1 MIDAGI
7 LDSNVLLRYILLD
20 ISDQADQTGAIAAT
34 GLDPGEVAAALLPT
48 VFLEIVYVLERQYRM
63 GRDRISDTLYEILML
78 NGIRIVDRVQLL
90 DAVIEYRRRPAISFA
105 DAYHCAMARDFH
117 GGSIISFDR
126 KLNGIP
132 GVTRKDPNEV

>member
-20 ISDQADQTGAIAAT
+20 ISDQADQTGTLLHRI
-34 GLDPGEVAAALLPT
+34 GSGEVEAALLPT

>member
-7 LDSNVLLRYILLD
+7 LDSNVLLRYILLGH
-20 ISDQADQTGAIAAT
+20 IGSSRSNRN
-34 GLDPGEVAAALLPT
+34 VAAQDWIRRGRSNPPST

-117 GGSIISFDR
+117 GGSIVSFDR

-132 GVTRKDPNEV
+132 GVTRKDPDEV

>member
-7 LDSNVLLRYILLD
+7 VDTNVFLRHFLKD
-20 ISDQADQTGAIAAT
+20 EPEQARQSSAFLGRIRR
-34 GLDPGEVAAALLPT
+34 GEVSAVLLPT
-48 VFLEIVYVLERQYRM
+48 AVLEIIFILERQYSAT
-63 GRDRISDTLYEILML
+63 RDEVFTLLSEILEL
-78 NGIRIVDRVQLL
+78 RELDVADRAQLI
-90 DAVIEYRRRPAISFA
+90 DAANVYRERRGISFA

-132 GVTRKDPNEV
+132 GVTRKDPDEV